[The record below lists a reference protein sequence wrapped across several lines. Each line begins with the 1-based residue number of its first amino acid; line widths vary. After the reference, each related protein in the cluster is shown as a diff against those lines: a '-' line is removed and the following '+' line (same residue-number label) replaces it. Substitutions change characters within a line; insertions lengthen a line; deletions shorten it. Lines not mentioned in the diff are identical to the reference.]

1 MMSNWKDKAATGMGW
16 LIKIEQFS
24 SVVLLATIVVTMGT
38 QVISRYVFQ
47 SPISWSEEIA
57 RLAMIWLTFLSAS
70 FVAAGHQHIAVDL
83 FGGDPPLA
91 DSTASQS
98 QRPLDRQSIGQRL
111 SPWLQILLS
120 PRLVQILVLLTT
132 LSLLIG
138 GWRFV
143 SRVYPVGSPGVGISM
158 TYWYGAASVGLALI
172 SLHTVADLLGIR
184 VSKPGSAQIVR
195 SS

>member
-1 MMSNWKDKAATGMGW
+1 MISNWKDKVGAGLGW
-16 LIKIEQFS
+16 LIKIEQFA
-24 SVVLLATIVVTMGT
+24 SVALVATILITMGM

-70 FVAAGHQHIAVDL
+70 FVAARHQHIAVDL
-83 FGGDPPLA
+83 FSGDTPPA
-91 DSTASQS
+91 DTT
-98 QRPLDRQSIGQRL
+98 L
-111 SPWLQILLS
+111 SPIHRPSARGLVRNRLAVIGRVLLS
-120 PRLVQILVLLTT
+120 PRLVQILILLTT

-172 SLHTVADLLGIR
+172 SLHTVADLLDIR
-184 VSKPGSAQIVR
+184 VTEPGKTQIVR